1 MFQIKARIDYGL
13 MIMFE
18 LGKNEGQIMPLS
30 VIAKRMEVSSVYL
43 SQISNRLIKA
53 GLIKSKEG
61 VGGGY
66 FLSRPASDISIL
78 EIVEALEGKI
88 RIRCHDKDN
97 ENCPNLSKCEMK
109 SIWGGILFDLK
120 KVLHGRTLAS
130 ILK

>member
-30 VIAKRMEVSSVYL
+30 VIAKRMGVSSVYL
-43 SQISNRLIKA
+43 SQISNKLIKA

-66 FLSRPASDISIL
+66 FLARPAQEVSVL

-88 RIRCHDKDN
+88 KIRCHNKEND
-97 ENCPNLSKCEMK
+97 NCPHLSQCEMK

-120 KVLHGRTLAS
+120 KVLQGRTLAS